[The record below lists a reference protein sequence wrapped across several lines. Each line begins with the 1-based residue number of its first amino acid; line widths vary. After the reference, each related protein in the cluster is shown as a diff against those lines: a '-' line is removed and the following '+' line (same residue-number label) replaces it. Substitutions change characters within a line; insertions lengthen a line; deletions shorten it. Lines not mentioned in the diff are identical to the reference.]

1 MQGRVVNGAEL
12 LVKTAQARGIEV
24 CFANAGT
31 TEIPIVMA
39 LDAAKGIRAILGLF
53 EGVCTGAADG
63 YGRMMGRPA
72 MALLHLGPG
81 FANGIANLHD
91 ARRAA
96 TPLLN
101 VIGQHATWHLPA
113 DPPLAMDV
121 ESLTRTVSSWVRTNE
136 SVERLSRDMSDAI
149 NASLFGQISSLIVPH
164 DLQMAEARDAGVGSV
179 DFAFDSIDADLIKKA
194 AQRVRAA
201 RKSAFLLDGRA
212 LSRPGLEAA
221 SRIRAKLK
229 SDLFAPTFFS
239 CVERGVGLPDVQR
252 IPYFP
257 EEAISLLSGYDL
269 VVIVSAHEPVT
280 FFGYPGIRGHV
291 LSDEQE
297 KVYLCGKRND
307 PVEALEALGDELGA
321 PARSIM
327 RDVQGPRAQL
337 PSGELTAEK
346 ACLTIAA
353 LQPEH
358 AIIVDEGITSGFTYY
373 PLTASSPPHTFMTIA
388 GGSIGYGMPCATGAA
403 VACPDRPVINFQAD
417 GSALYT
423 VQALW
428 TQAREGLHAI
438 TLICS
443 NRSYKILQLELS
455 RAGITSYGDNA
466 RALTELNAPPI
477 NWVSLARGFGV
488 PAASVDSVEGLARE
502 LRIGLAEPGPLL
514 IEMLLA

>member
-1 MQGRVVNGAEL
+1 MNGAEL
-12 LVKTAQARGIEV
+12 LIKTAKARGIEV

-39 LDAAKGIRAILGLF
+39 LDAVEGIRAILGLF

-63 YGRMMGRPA
+63 YGRMTGKPA

-121 ESLTRTVSSWVRTNE
+121 ETLTRTVSGWVRTNR
-136 SVERLSRDMSDAI
+136 SIKALSQDISEAI

-164 DLQMAEARDAGVGSV
+164 DVQLAEATDTGIGSL
-179 DFAFDSIDADLIKKA
+179 DFAFGPVDADVIKKT
-194 AQRVRAA
+194 AQRLRTA
-201 RKSAFLLDGRA
+201 RKSALLLDGRA
-212 LSRPGLEAA
+212 LSRPGLQAA
-221 SRIRAKLK
+221 SGIRAKLG

-257 EEAISLLSGYDL
+257 EEAISSMSGYDV

-280 FFGYPGIRGHV
+280 FFGYPGIRGHI

-297 KVYLCGKRND
+297 KLYLCGGREN
-307 PVEALEALGDELGA
+307 PVKALEALADALDA
-321 PARSIM
+321 PAHPIM
-327 RDVQGPRAQL
+327 RDAVSPRAQL

-373 PLTASSPPHTFMTIA
+373 PLTASSPPHSFLTIA

-403 VACPDRPVINFQAD
+403 IACPDRPVINFQAD

-428 TQAREGLHAI
+428 TQAREGLHVI

-466 RALTELNAPPI
+466 RALTELNGPPI
-477 NWVSLARGFGV
+477 EWVSVARGFGV
-488 PAASVDSVEGLARE
+488 PAASVDTVEGLARE
-502 LRIGLAEPGPLL
+502 LHIGLAEPGPRL
-514 IEMLLA
+514 IEMLLT

>member
-1 MQGRVVNGAEL
+1 VNGAEL
-12 LVKTAQARGIEV
+12 LVRTAEARGIEV

-39 LDAAKGIRAILGLF
+39 LDATKGIKAILGLF

-63 YGRMMGRPA
+63 YGRITGKPA

-101 VIGQHATWHLPA
+101 VVGQHATWHLPA

-121 ESLTRTVSSWVRTNE
+121 ESLTRIVSGWTRT
-136 SVERLSRDMSDAI
+136 SGSIGMLSRDMSEAI

-164 DLQMAEARDAGVGSV
+164 DLQLAEATDARIGSL
-179 DFAFDSIDADLIKKA
+179 DFVFDPVDADLIRA
-194 AQRVRAA
+194 SAQRVRAA
-201 RKSAFLLDGRA
+201 RRSALLLDGRA

-221 SRIRAKLK
+221 VRIKAKLK

-239 CVERGVGLPDVQR
+239 CVERGLGLPDVQR

-257 EEAISLLSGYDL
+257 EEAISLLSGYDV

-280 FFGYPGIRGHV
+280 FFGYPGVRGHI

-297 KVYLCGKRND
+297 KIYLCGGREN
-307 PVEALEALGDELGA
+307 PVKALEALADALDAPVHPIMDE
-321 PARSIM
+321 ARI
-327 RDVQGPRAQL
+327 PRAQL
-337 PSGELTAEK
+337 PAGELTTEK
-346 ACLTIAA
+346 ACLALAA

-373 PLTASSPPHTFMTIA
+373 PLTASSPPHSFMTLA

-428 TQAREGLHAI
+428 TQAREGLHVI
-438 TLICS
+438 TMICS
-443 NRSYKILQLELS
+443 NRSYRILQLELS

-466 RALTELNAPPI
+466 RALMELNAPPI
-477 NWVSLARGFGV
+477 DWVSLARGFGV
-488 PAASVDSVEGLARE
+488 PGASVDTVEGLARE
-502 LRIGLAEPGPLL
+502 LRTGLAEAGPRL
-514 IEMLLA
+514 IEMVLTR

>member
-1 MQGRVVNGAEL
+1 VNGAEL
-12 LVKTAQARGIEV
+12 LITTAKACGIEV

-39 LDAAKGIRAILGLF
+39 LDAVKGIRAILGLF
-53 EGVCTGAADG
+53 EGICTGAADG
-63 YGRMMGRPA
+63 YGRMTCKPA

-101 VIGQHATWHLPA
+101 VIGQHATWHLQA

-121 ESLTRTVSSWVRTNE
+121 EALTRTVSGWVRTAG
-136 SVERLSRDMSDAI
+136 SVESLSQDMSAAI
-149 NASLFGQISSLIVPH
+149 NASRFGQISSLIVPH
-164 DLQMAEARDAGVGSV
+164 DVQLAEATDTKTGSI
-179 DFAFDSIDADLIKKA
+179 DFAFDPINSDEIEKT
-194 AQRVRAA
+194 AQRLRAA
-201 RKSAFLLDGRA
+201 RKSVLLLDGRA
-212 LSRPGLEAA
+212 LSGPGLKAA
-221 SRIRAKLK
+221 SRIRAKTG

-239 CVERGVGLPDVQR
+239 CGERGAGLPDVQR

-257 EEAISLLSGYDL
+257 EEAILTLSKYDV

-280 FFGYPGIRGHV
+280 FFGYPGIRSHI

-297 KVYLCGKRND
+297 KFYLCGAREN
-307 PVEALEALGDELGA
+307 PVEALEALADALGA
-321 PARSIM
+321 SARPIMQEARS
-327 RDVQGPRAQL
+327 PAAHL
-337 PSGELTAEK
+337 PNGELTAEK
-346 ACLTIAA
+346 ACLTLAA
-353 LQPEH
+353 LQPEQ
-358 AIIVDEGITSGFTYY
+358 AIIVDEAISSGFTYY
-373 PLTASSPPHTFMTIA
+373 PLTASSPPHSFMTIA

-403 VACPDRPVINFQAD
+403 IASPGRTVINLQAD

-428 TQAREGLHAI
+428 TQAREGLHVI

-443 NRSYKILQLELS
+443 NRSYRIVQLELT
-455 RAGITSYGDNA
+455 RAGITSLGDNA

-477 NWVSLARGFGV
+477 DWVSIANGFGV
-488 PAASVDSVEGLARE
+488 PASSVDTVEGLARE
-502 LRIGLAEPGPLL
+502 LRIGLAEPGPRL
-514 IEMLLA
+514 IEMLFT

>member
-1 MQGRVVNGAEL
+1 VNGAEL

-39 LDAAKGIRAILGLF
+39 LDATKGIKAILGLF

-63 YGRMMGRPA
+63 YGRITGKPA

-96 TPLLN
+96 TPVLN
-101 VIGQHATWHLPA
+101 VIGQHATWHLSA

-121 ESLTRTVSSWVRTNE
+121 ESLTRTVSGWVRTSE
-136 SVERLSRDMSDAI
+136 SIETLSRDMNEAI
-149 NASLFGQISSLIVPH
+149 NASGFGQISSLIVPH
-164 DLQMAEARDAGVGSV
+164 DIQLAEARDEGIGGL
-179 DFAFDSIDADLIKKA
+179 DFVFDSVDADLITKA
-194 AQRVRAA
+194 AQRMRAA
-201 RKSAFLLDGRA
+201 RKSALLLDGRA

-221 SRIRAKLK
+221 TRIRAKLQ
-229 SDLFAPTFFS
+229 SDLFAPSFFS
-239 CVERGVGLPDVQR
+239 CVERGLGLPDVQR

-257 EEAISLLSGYDL
+257 EEAISLLSDYDL

-280 FFGYPGIRGHV
+280 FFGYPGIRGHI
-291 LSDEQE
+291 LTDEQE
-297 KVYLCGKRND
+297 KLYLCSVREN
-307 PVEALEALGDELGA
+307 PVKALEALADALDA
-321 PARSIM
+321 PAHPIV
-327 RDVQGPRAQL
+327 RDAKSPRAQL
-337 PSGELTAEK
+337 PAGNLTAEK
-346 ACLTIAA
+346 ACLTVAA

-373 PLTASSPPHTFMTIA
+373 PLTASSPPHSFMTIA

-403 VACPDRPVINFQAD
+403 VASPDRPVINFQAD

-428 TQAREGLHAI
+428 TQAREGLHVI

-466 RALTELNAPPI
+466 RALTELNAPSI
-477 NWVSLARGFGV
+477 DWVSLSRGFGV
-488 PAASVDSVEGLARE
+488 PAVSIDTVEGLARE
-502 LRIGLAEPGPLL
+502 LGIGLAEPGPRL
-514 IEMLLA
+514 IEMVLA